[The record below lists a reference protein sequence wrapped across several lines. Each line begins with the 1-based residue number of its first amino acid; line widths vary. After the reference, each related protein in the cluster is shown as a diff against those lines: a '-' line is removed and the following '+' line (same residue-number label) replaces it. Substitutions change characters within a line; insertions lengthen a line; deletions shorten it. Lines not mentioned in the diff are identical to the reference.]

1 MPLTRLDNRKADPPP
16 RRRKRLS
23 PAAAAAAA
31 AEALAKEEAAKWHA
45 AALAAELKLVD
56 EAVAG
61 RRQQLEADHRQMRA
75 REQRCLRELQDAL
88 DAVSVATDPDAA
100 ALQER
105 ALLGTN
111 RLAQLCLLYTSPSP
125 RDKRQSRM
133 PSSA

>member
-1 MPLTRLDNRKADPPP
+1 MPLTRLDNRKVDPPP

-31 AEALAKEEAAKWHA
+31 ASFAKEEAAKWHA

-75 REQRCLRELQDAL
+75 REQRCASCRTR
-88 DAVSVATDPDAA
+88 ST
-100 ALQER
+100 R
-105 ALLGTN
+105 
-111 RLAQLCLLYTSPSP
+111 
-125 RDKRQSRM
+125 
-133 PSSA
+133 